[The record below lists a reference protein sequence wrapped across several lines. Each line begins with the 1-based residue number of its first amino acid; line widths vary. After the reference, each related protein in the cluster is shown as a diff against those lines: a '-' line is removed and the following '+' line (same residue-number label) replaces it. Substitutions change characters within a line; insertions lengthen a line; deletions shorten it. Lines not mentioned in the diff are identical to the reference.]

1 MSRNGLPWAATSV
14 PAVRHHWCNALQAT
28 VENHTRA
35 LDPDIAQSQ
44 SARLKRMQDKL
55 SEVIDEMAA
64 EAEALRAAEMYWV
77 TRDMVDL
84 VVDAAEGLPEWTP
97 AIAAPSPNGLMCWAK
112 PAGHVPYGA
121 ALKYDLDVPWDAV
134 FWRTRPDGVMQIVPA
149 SRLTKNQELLEPFGV
164 KTPLWAAHTL
174 VLDPEAIRSEEATGS
189 SEAHR
194 FVSVV
199 GAAWLLMGQS
209 GVAGTRTIGDRAP
222 ATTDNSA
229 AAKTPTAAST
239 VTLIDLR
246 RPADNGHDSK
256 GKPTSGREF
265 QQRWWVGPHW
275 RQQPCGP
282 GRTQRKPVF
291 IAPYVK
297 GPEDKPLVAKERVNV
312 LRR

>member
-1 MSRNGLPWAATSV
+1 M
-14 PAVRHHWCNALQAT
+14 
-28 VENHTRA
+28 
-35 LDPDIAQSQ
+35 
-44 SARLKRMQDKL
+44 RLKSMQVKL
-55 SEVIDEMAA
+55 SEAIDEMAA
-64 EAEALRAAEMYWV
+64 EAEALQASDMYWV

-84 VVDAAEGLPEWTP
+84 VVEAAEGLPEWTP
-97 AIAAPSPNGLMCWAK
+97 SIAAPSPHGLMCWAK
-112 PAGHVPYGA
+112 PAGYVPYGQ
-121 ALKYDLDVPWDAV
+121 ALNYDLDVPWDAV

-174 VLDPEAIRSEEATGS
+174 VLNPEAIRSEESAGS

-199 GAAWLLMGQS
+199 GAAWLLMGQP
-209 GVAGTRTIGDRAP
+209 GVAGTRTVGDPVSRN
-222 ATTDNSA
+222 TESA
-229 AAKTPTAAST
+229 AAGKTPTAAST
-239 VTLIDLR
+239 VTLVDLR
-246 RPADNGHDSK
+246 RPVESGHDGKEKSK
-256 GKPTSGREF
+256 SGREF

-282 GRTQRKPVF
+282 GRSQRKPVF